1 MQSQP
6 RHFRSHVWKLHRN
19 IDRQAQIIGR
29 GARLRPADVY
39 AVERAIIQLQIE
51 WERFVRTFI
60 LDCATGFF
68 VSHGRSVTSSLRP
81 RPATREKAGHLLVGL
96 YPRRNRE
103 PAWHLP
109 KEAIG
114 AANKL
119 DLSNRNDISAVLGV
133 APWRLDDLRYLRN
146 YIAHQSKQSALE
158 LRKNGIITAPGSIM
172 PACCALSY
180 ANDGVQRYIGW
191 SRFMKAISQQLVG

>member
-6 RHFRSHVWKLHRN
+6 KHFRSHVWKLHRN

-68 VSHGRSVTSSLRP
+68 VSHGRSV
-81 RPATREKAGHLLVGL
+81 
-96 YPRRNRE
+96 
-103 PAWHLP
+103 
-109 KEAIG
+109 
-114 AANKL
+114 
-119 DLSNRNDISAVLGV
+119 
-133 APWRLDDLRYLRN
+133 
-146 YIAHQSKQSALE
+146 
-158 LRKNGIITAPGSIM
+158 RKNGIITAPGSIM